1 MKRKQTKSGPLSW
14 KSLEELYDDDPVDV
28 HQLRGDHVRGF
39 DRRLYGPLLIEEA
52 EAKRCEKEEPA
63 KK

>member
-14 KSLEELYDDDPVDV
+14 KSLQELYDDEPVDV

-39 DRRLYGPLLIEEA
+39 DRRQYGPMLIEEA
-52 EAKRCEKEEPA
+52 EVARCEKEVTA